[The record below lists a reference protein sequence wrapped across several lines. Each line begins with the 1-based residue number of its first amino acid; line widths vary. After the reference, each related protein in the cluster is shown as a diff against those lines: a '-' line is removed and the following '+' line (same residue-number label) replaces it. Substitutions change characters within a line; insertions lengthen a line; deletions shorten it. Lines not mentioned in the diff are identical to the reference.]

1 MLSRFSCL
9 HQRLDVRRLGPARMD
24 AVILAAGRGRRLRPL
39 TDTRPKALLPIGGQT
54 VLGRLCEQV
63 TSHVERI
70 IIVTDYLG
78 QQIREQVG
86 TAVAGT
92 PVVYVEQPERRGTA
106 DAVAQVA
113 DVVEGPFVL
122 LNGDMVVDPSFIEM
136 LADGSGWALC
146 VKEVDDPQRYGVV
159 DVDPRGQL
167 RAVIEK
173 PADPPSALVNLGG
186 YRFDATVFPYL
197 EQVAMSSRGELELT
211 GIFEPALAA
220 GHSVAVE
227 RYDGLWYDIGTP
239 PAYLAAVAGVLSRW
253 EDSAIDATASVDPTV
268 QITGRV
274 AIGPRA
280 QIGPMTYLRG
290 PAVIG
295 ADVHLG
301 HAVEVKAS
309 VIMADTAI
317 PHLSYVGDSLIG
329 SDVNLGAGTVIA
341 NLRHDDGAVTL
352 GDGET
357 QLTTDRRK
365 LGAVIGDGVK
375 TGINTSIMPG
385 TRIGP
390 HQTTLPGELIKGD
403 LMGPG
408 ATD

>member
-1 MLSRFSCL
+1 
-9 HQRLDVRRLGPARMD
+9 MD

-63 TSHVERI
+63 AAHVERI
-70 IIVTDYLG
+70 VIVTGYLG
-78 QQIREQVG
+78 EQIRDQIG
-86 TAVAGT
+86 AAVAGV
-92 PVVYVEQPERRGTA
+92 PVVYVEQPARRGTA

-122 LNGDMVVDPSFIEM
+122 LNGDMVVDPAFIAT
-136 LADGSGWALC
+136 LTTGSGWALC
-146 VKEVDDPQRYGVV
+146 AKEVDDPHRYGVV
-159 DVDPRGQL
+159 DVGPTGHL

-173 PADPPSALVNLGG
+173 PDDPPSALVNLGG
-186 YRFDATVFPYL
+186 YRLDRTVFSYL
-197 EQVAMSSRGELELT
+197 EQVSVSTRGELELT
-211 GIFEPALAA
+211 AIFEPALAD
-220 GHSVAVE
+220 GHNVAVA
-227 RYDGLWYDIGTP
+227 RYEGLWYDIGTP

-253 EDSAIDATASVDPTV
+253 EESSIDPSASVDPTV

-290 PAVIG
+290 PAVVG
-295 ADVHLG
+295 AGVHLG

-317 PHLSYVGDSLIG
+317 PHLSYVGDSLVG

-341 NLRHDDGAVTL
+341 NLRHDAASITIGEGA
-352 GDGET
+352 T
-357 QLTTDRRK
+357 QLLTDRRK

-390 HQTTLPGELIKGD
+390 NRTIMPGEVIKGD
-403 LMGPG
+403 LMDRG